1 MNLKLDTPVQF
12 IKGVGPKL
20 GDVLKKKGVVTVQDL
35 LEWYPRAYEDR
46 RAARTISSLQP
57 DELVSLKAKVI
68 RVSSFNMG
76 ASRRKIYD
84 VTVSDGTGKIHCKF
98 FRVPYKGFFERFKPN
113 QDVRVIGKVGA
124 YRGQIEFN
132 HPDIQDDSPAALDTT
147 SGEGAA
153 KDEMIP
159 VYPESEG
166 LTNRAIRKLIHLA
179 LDAVTA
185 ESSLRGN
192 GDGGAVAPARSNSYN
207 AESIEYLGEAVPRG
221 PKAGPKVGR
230 SSPGG
235 RLPTAVRRDARS
247 FGAVADEP
255 AQAVLEK
262 IPEWLRRDYDL
273 VGRLEALENVHR
285 PPENAG
291 TEFTDQTSP
300 FHRRIIFEEFFW
312 LELYLASKKAGLQRE
327 SAPAF
332 KPDLTLVNKLRA
344 SLPFQF
350 TGAQAR
356 SLDEIIRD
364 LAKPHPMHRLIQGDV
379 GSGKTLVAFAAA
391 LVAKENKFQTA
402 IMVPTE
408 ILSEQHYQ
416 NALKYLEP
424 LGLTVGLLTGSMK
437 QSERQQTYE
446 MLKTGVIDVIVGTHA
461 LIQDQV
467 EFRNLGFVVIDEQ
480 HRFGVHQR
488 SLLKKKG
495 LSPHFLVMTA
505 TPIPRTLAMTVY
517 GDLDVSVIDELPPGR
532 SPIVTR
538 VTYESKR
545 EQVIK
550 FMRDQ
555 LKAGRQAYVVYPLV
569 EESEKIDL
577 KDAVSSFKEFED
589 EFAGEFNVGLLHG
602 KMKSDEKEEVMRKF
616 RAKEFDVLVSTTVIE
631 VGVDVPNANLML
643 IEHAERFG
651 LSQLHQL
658 RGRVGRGEH
667 KSYCVLMLGRA
678 VSDESRER
686 TQIMEQTSDG
696 FKIAEADL
704 AIRGPGEFLGARQSG
719 LPGFK
724 MANLV
729 RDVKV
734 LQEARDAA
742 FKVLEQD
749 PNLEAPANRS
759 LRNELVRSHGMT
771 ALASVG

>member
-1 MNLKLDTPVQF
+1 MNLKLDTQVQL

-20 GDVLKKKGVVTVQDL
+20 GDVLKKKGVNTVQDL

-46 RAARTISSLQP
+46 RSARTISSLQP

-113 QDVRVIGKVGA
+113 QEVRVIGKVSA

-132 HPDIQDDSPAALDTT
+132 HPDIQDDSPESAE
-147 SGEGAA
+147 EGAT

-166 LTNRAIRKLIHLA
+166 LTNRAIRKLMNLA
-179 LDAVTA
+179 LDAVLADST
-185 ESSLRGN
+185 LKGN
-192 GDGGAVAPARSNSYN
+192 GDGGAALDAAQSTRYN
-207 AESIEYLGEAVPRG
+207 AESIEYMGEATTRRPRVG
-221 PKAGPKVGR
+221 PT
-230 SSPGG
+230 SPGK
-235 RLPTAVRRDARS
+235 RRQADARS
-247 FGAVADEP
+247 GGNFSSRPMEGP
-255 AQAVLEK
+255 LQSVLEK
-262 IPEWLRRDYDL
+262 IPGWLRKDYQL

-291 TEFTDQTSP
+291 AEFTDQTSP
-300 FHRRIIFEEFFW
+300 YHRRIIFEEFFW
-312 LELYLASKKAGLQRE
+312 LELYLASKKSGLQRE

-332 KPDLTLVNKLRA
+332 KPELGLVNKLRA

-350 TGAQAR
+350 TAAQAR

-364 LAKPHPMHRLIQGDV
+364 LAKPHPMHRLVQGDV
-379 GSGKTLVAFAAA
+379 GSGKTLVALAAA
-391 LVAKENKFQTA
+391 LVAKENHFQAA

-408 ILSEQHYQ
+408 ILAEQHYQ

-424 LGLTVGLLTGSMK
+424 LGLTIGLLTGSMK
-437 QSERQQTYE
+437 QSERTQTNE
-446 MLKTGVIDVIVGTHA
+446 MLKSGVIDMIVGTHA
-461 LIQDQV
+461 LIQEGV
-467 EFRNLGFVVIDEQ
+467 EFKNLGFVVIDEQ

-488 SLLKKKG
+488 SMLKKKG
-495 LSPHFLVMTA
+495 LSPHFLIMTA

-545 EQVIK
+545 DQVIK

-555 LKAGRQAYVVYPLV
+555 LKAGRQAFVVYPLV

-577 KDAVSSFKEFED
+577 KDAVSSFKVLEA
-589 EFAGEFNVGLLHG
+589 EFAGEYTVGLLHG
-602 KMKSDEKEEVMRKF
+602 KMKPSEKDEVMRKF
-616 RAKEFDVLVSTTVIE
+616 RLKEFDVLVSTTVIE

-658 RGRVGRGEH
+658 RGRVGRGQH

-742 FKVLEQD
+742 FKVLAQD
-749 PNLEAPANRS
+749 PNLEDPENRS

-771 ALASVG
+771 SLASVG